1 MITASQTMALEKLI
15 SGFTEV
21 DNEQVYQRTGE
32 LDKDVEL
39 NDIEKMIKSARMYDV
54 DPETLQVAM
63 ESVEFQEK
71 ASAAIWDLLTIV
83 AQYERARMITEH
95 REAA

>member
-1 MITASQTMALEKLI
+1 MKTSEIIALEKLI

-21 DNEQVYQRTGE
+21 DNEQVYQRTVE

-39 NDIEKMIKSARMYDV
+39 NDIEKMIKNARMYDV

-83 AQYERARMITEH
+83 AQYERARMIAEH